1 MFSLK
6 RFLNLFY
13 FDFVYNKKFYILL
26 IVKILGMI
34 FISYFLVRFYF
45 NFTATDFLKFFV
57 PKILILTL
65 IVSMFAMCDY
75 YKVIHDPF
83 KNILYLSLPVSTFE
97 HYFFN
102 LIKYLFILPLIL
114 IFFYYLG
121 LNIFLFL
128 DNVFFLRNGE
138 GFAFLELRYLS
149 DFFFFHYFNF
159 LSVFPIFMFFRIAF
173 KTYPFIKVF
182 IFFLGNIILLF
193 FFTSFI
199 YSVFKYSPC
208 SSDLIFSFDRF
219 LGGFFLKII
228 YSSVVFLYLAS
239 YFKIV
244 EFGSVRKKSNLFAIV
259 GFLVFLA
266 MFNYYYL
273 TKGSLY
279 CFVNYN

>member
-13 FDFVYNKKFYILL
+13 FDFVYNRKFYTLL
-26 IVKILGMI
+26 IIQILGMI
-34 FISYFLVRFYF
+34 FISYLLVRFYF
-45 NFTATDFLKFFV
+45 NFSATDFLKFFA
-57 PKILILTL
+57 PKIFILTL
-65 IVSMFAMCDY
+65 IISIFTMCDY

-83 KNILYLSLPVSTFE
+83 RNILYLSLPVSTFE

-102 LIKYLFILPLIL
+102 LIKYLFALPLIL
-114 IFFYYLG
+114 IIIYYLG
-121 LNIFLFL
+121 VNIFLFL
-128 DNVFFLRNGE
+128 DSAFFLRGE
-138 GFAFLELRYLS
+138 GTTFLELRYFS
-149 DFFFFHYFNF
+149 DFLFFRYFNF
-159 LSVFPIFMFFRIAF
+159 LSIFPIFMFFRIAF
-173 KTYPFIKVF
+173 KTHPFVKVL
-182 IFFLGNIILLF
+182 IFFLGVIVLLF
-193 FFTSFI
+193 FFTSFL
-199 YSVFKYSPC
+199 YWGFKYVPC

-219 LGGFFLKII
+219 LGDLFFKIVYSLGF
-228 YSSVVFLYLAS
+228 FLYLAS

-244 EFGSVRKKSNLFAIV
+244 EFGSIRKKSNLFAIL

>member
-1 MFSLK
+1 MFCLK

-13 FDFVYNKKFYILL
+13 FDFFYNKKFYGLL

-45 NFTATDFLKFFV
+45 NVTPIDFLRFFV

-65 IVSMFAMCDY
+65 IVSMFAMCNY

-83 KNILYLSLPVSTFE
+83 RNILYLSLPVSTFE

-102 LIKYLFILPLIL
+102 LIKYLVALPLIL

-121 LNIFLFL
+121 FNIFLFL
-128 DNVFFLRNGE
+128 DSAFFLRGE
-138 GFAFLELRYLS
+138 SAVFLELKYLS
-149 DFFFFHYFNF
+149 DFFFFSYFNF
-159 LSVFPIFMFFRIAF
+159 LSIFPIFMFFRITF
-173 KTYPFIKVF
+173 KTHPFVKLL
-182 IFFLGNIILLF
+182 IFFLGTIVLLF
-193 FFTSFI
+193 FFTSFLHL
-199 YSVFKYSPC
+199 VFKYSPC
-208 SSDLIFSFDRF
+208 SSDLIFSLDRF
-219 LGGFFLKII
+219 LGDFFFKMV
-228 YSSVVFLYLAS
+228 YSSVFFLYLAS
-239 YFKIV
+239 YFKIA

-279 CFVNYN
+279 CFVKYD

>member
-13 FDFVYNKKFYILL
+13 FDFFYNKKFYILL
-26 IVKILGMI
+26 IIKILGMI

-45 NFTATDFLKFFV
+45 NFTATDFLRFFV
-57 PKILILTL
+57 PKIMVLTL
-65 IVSMFAMCDY
+65 IISMFAICDY

-83 KNILYLSLPVSTFE
+83 RNILYLSLPVSTFE
-97 HYFFN
+97 RYFFN
-102 LIKYLFILPLIL
+102 LIKYLFALPLIL

-128 DNVFFLRNGE
+128 DNAFFVRGE
-138 GFAFLELRYLS
+138 NAVFLELRYLS
-149 DFFFFHYFNF
+149 DFFFFSYLNF
-159 LSVFPIFMFFRIAF
+159 LSIFPIFMFFRIVF
-173 KTYPFIKVF
+173 KTHPFIKAL
-182 IFFLGNIILLF
+182 IFFLGNIVLLF
-193 FFTSFI
+193 FFTSFL
-199 YSVFKYSPC
+199 YLVFKYVPC

-219 LGGFFLKII
+219 LGDFFFKIV
-228 YSSVVFLYLAS
+228 YGSAFFLYLAS

-244 EFGSVRKKSNLFAIV
+244 ELGSVRKKSNLFAIL

-279 CFVNYN
+279 CFVKYD

>member
-13 FDFVYNKKFYILL
+13 FDFFYNKKFYYLL
-26 IVKILGMI
+26 IIKILGMI

-45 NFTATDFLKFFV
+45 NFTATDFLRFFV
-57 PKILILTL
+57 PKIMVLTL
-65 IVSMFAMCDY
+65 SISMFAMCDY

-83 KNILYLSLPVSTFE
+83 RNILYLSLPVSTFE
-97 HYFFN
+97 RYFFN
-102 LIKYLFILPLIL
+102 LIKYLFALPLIL
-114 IFFYYLG
+114 IFFYYLV

-128 DNVFFLRNGE
+128 DTAFFVRGE
-138 GFAFLELRYLS
+138 NAVFLELRYLS
-149 DFFFFHYFNF
+149 DFFFFSYLNF
-159 LSVFPIFMFFRIAF
+159 LSIFPIFMFFRIAF
-173 KTYPFIKVF
+173 KTHPFIRVL
-182 IFFLGNIILLF
+182 IFFLGNIVLLF
-193 FFTSFI
+193 FFTSFS
-199 YSVFKYSPC
+199 YLVFKYVQC

-219 LGGFFLKII
+219 LGDFFFKIV
-228 YSSVVFLYLAS
+228 YSSAFFLYLAS

-244 EFGSVRKKSNLFAIV
+244 EFGSVRKKSNLFAIM

-279 CFVNYN
+279 CFVNHS

>member
-34 FISYFLVRFYF
+34 FISYLLVRFYF

-65 IVSMFAMCDY
+65 IVSMFVMCDY

-102 LIKYLFILPLIL
+102 LIKYLFMLPLSL

-128 DNVFFLRNGE
+128 DNVFFLRSGE

-149 DFFFFHYFNF
+149 DFFFFRYFNF
-159 LSVFPIFMFFRIAF
+159 LSIFPIFMFFRIAF
-173 KTYPFIKVF
+173 KTHPFVKVF
-182 IFFLGNIILLF
+182 IFFLGAIILLF
-193 FFTSFI
+193 FSTSFI

-219 LGGFFLKII
+219 LGDFFLKIV
-228 YSSVVFLYLAS
+228 YSSAFFLYLAS

-244 EFGSVRKKSNLFAIV
+244 ELGSVRKKSNLFAIV

-266 MFNYYYL
+266 MFNCYYL

>member
-13 FDFVYNKKFYILL
+13 FDFFYNKKFYILL
-26 IVKILGMI
+26 IIKILGII

-45 NFTATDFLKFFV
+45 NFTATDFLRFFV
-57 PKILILTL
+57 PKIMVLTL
-65 IVSMFAMCDY
+65 IISMFAICDY
-75 YKVIHDPF
+75 YKVIYDPF
-83 KNILYLSLPVSTFE
+83 RNILYLSLPVSTFE
-97 HYFFN
+97 RYFFN
-102 LIKYLFILPLIL
+102 LIKYLFALPLIL

-128 DNVFFLRNGE
+128 DNAFFVRGE
-138 GFAFLELRYLS
+138 NAVFLELRYLS
-149 DFFFFHYFNF
+149 DFFFFSYLNF
-159 LSVFPIFMFFRIAF
+159 LSIFPIFMFFRIAF
-173 KTYPFIKVF
+173 KTHPFIKVL

-193 FFTSFI
+193 FFTSFL
-199 YSVFKYSPC
+199 YLVFKYVSC

-219 LGGFFLKII
+219 LGDFFFKTV
-228 YSSVVFLYLAS
+228 YGSAFFLYLAS
-239 YFKIV
+239 YLKIV
-244 EFGSVRKKSNLFAIV
+244 ELGSVRKKSNLFAIL

-279 CFVNYN
+279 CFVKYD

>member
-13 FDFVYNKKFYILL
+13 FDFFYNKKFYILL
-26 IVKILGMI
+26 IIKILGMI

-45 NFTATDFLKFFV
+45 NFTATDFLRFFV
-57 PKILILTL
+57 PKIMVLTL
-65 IVSMFAMCDY
+65 IISMFAMCDY

-83 KNILYLSLPVSTFE
+83 RNILYLSLPVSTFE
-97 HYFFN
+97 RYFFN
-102 LIKYLFILPLIL
+102 LIKYLFVLPLIL
-114 IFFYYLG
+114 IFFYYLV

-128 DNVFFLRNGE
+128 DTAFFVRGE
-138 GFAFLELRYLS
+138 NAVFLELRYLS
-149 DFFFFHYFNF
+149 DFFFFSYLNF
-159 LSVFPIFMFFRIAF
+159 LSIFPIFMFFRIAF
-173 KTYPFIKVF
+173 KTHPFIKVL
-182 IFFLGNIILLF
+182 IFFLGNIVLLF
-193 FFTSFI
+193 FFTSFS
-199 YSVFKYSPC
+199 YLVFKYVQC

-219 LGGFFLKII
+219 LGDFFFKIV
-228 YSSVVFLYLAS
+228 YSSAFFLYLAS

-244 EFGSVRKKSNLFAIV
+244 EFGSVRKKSNLFAIM

-279 CFVNYN
+279 CFVNHS

>member
-13 FDFVYNKKFYILL
+13 FDFFYNKKFYILL
-26 IVKILGMI
+26 IIKILGMI

-45 NFTATDFLKFFV
+45 NFTATDFLRFFV
-57 PKILILTL
+57 PKIMVLTL
-65 IVSMFAMCDY
+65 IISMFAMCDY

-83 KNILYLSLPVSTFE
+83 MNILYLSLPVSTFE
-97 HYFFN
+97 RYFFN
-102 LIKYLFILPLIL
+102 LIKYLFALPLIL
-114 IFFYYLG
+114 IFFYYLV

-128 DNVFFLRNGE
+128 DSAFFVRGE
-138 GFAFLELRYLS
+138 NAVFLELRYLS
-149 DFFFFHYFNF
+149 DFFFFSYLNF
-159 LSVFPIFMFFRIAF
+159 LSIFPIFMFFRIAF
-173 KTYPFIKVF
+173 KTHPFIKVL
-182 IFFLGNIILLF
+182 IFFLGNIVLLF
-193 FFTSFI
+193 FFTSFS
-199 YSVFKYSPC
+199 YLVFKYVQC

-219 LGGFFLKII
+219 LGDFFLKIV
-228 YSSVVFLYLAS
+228 YSSAFFLYLAS

-244 EFGSVRKKSNLFAIV
+244 ELGSVRKKSNLFAII

-279 CFVNYN
+279 CFVKYY